1 MKDFIVLIKLGKRD
15 ETAVEV
21 QRVLTQFGR
30 SIKVRLGLHDFDSS
44 STKGLIILQV
54 LTLEDGNTIARELEG
69 LNEVSVEVVEI

>member
-21 QRVLTQFGR
+21 QRVLTQFGK
-30 SIKVRLGLHDFDSS
+30 SIKVRLGLHDFDSN

-54 LTLEDGNTIARELEG
+54 LTLADGNTIARELEG
-69 LNEVSVEVVEI
+69 LNEVSIEVVEI